1 LNISLKYI
9 ILSYAYQLPL
19 FTKRQFT
26 YRSDNG
32 HTGAR
37 ETLSDA
43 FTTVRVRVLRE
54 REFNLSLICH
64 YKSYACA
71 IVTAINLH
79 YSREDFHEKYIRSIN
94 FMLY

>member
-37 ETLSDA
+37 DA
-43 FTTVRVRVLRE
+43 KHYQMLLPQSAFVSSGKE
-54 REFNLSLICH
+54 NLIYL
-64 YKSYACA
+64 
-71 IVTAINLH
+71 
-79 YSREDFHEKYIRSIN
+79 
-94 FMLY
+94 